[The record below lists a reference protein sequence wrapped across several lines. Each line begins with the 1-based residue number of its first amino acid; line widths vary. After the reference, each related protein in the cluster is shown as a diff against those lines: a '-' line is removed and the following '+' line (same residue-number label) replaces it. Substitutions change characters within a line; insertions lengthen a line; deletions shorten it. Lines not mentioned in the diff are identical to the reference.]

1 MEKVKFEE
9 LHLSEEMQRAISD
22 LGYEEAS
29 PIQTAAI
36 PVLMEG
42 RDVIGQA
49 QTGTGKTAAFGIPA
63 IEGLDLDSRAVQ
75 VLILCPTREL
85 AVQVSG
91 EIQKLGK
98 YKRGLA
104 VVPIYGGSSYE
115 RQFQALERGVQIVI
129 GTPGRVMDHLE
140 RGTLK
145 LDKVTK
151 IILDE
156 ADEMLDMGFRDD
168 IETVL
173 AKMPEE
179 RQTVFFSA
187 TMSKPIMELT
197 KKYQKNPQ
205 VVKVNH
211 QEMTVTNI
219 EQMYYEV
226 RNPMKKDVLSRIID
240 MYNLKSTIVFANT
253 KRMVDEIVTDLQARG
268 YFADGLHG
276 DMGQAQRQNTLDKFR
291 KSTLEV
297 LVATDVAARGID
309 VENVEAVVNYDLPAD
324 EEYYVH
330 RIGRT
335 GRAGKLGKAFT
346 FVSGRDIYK
355 LRDIM
360 RFTKATIKQER
371 IPSFEDVS
379 EVKTTLFLNQIK
391 DMIEKGNLEK
401 YVGRVQRLLDQQED
415 ITSLDIAAALLK
427 MTMKEDK
434 QAEKSL
440 EAGRE
445 RGAVRPGFTRL
456 FVTIGKKDRVH
467 PRDIVDTIAENTGL
481 TGSKVGDIALYDKF
495 SFVEV
500 PNEFVEEI
508 TSKLGRT
515 TIAGRPVAFNI
526 ATPRQEGDAQ
536 QEGGNSR
543 GFSADEN
550 RPARRSF
557 GNREGGSSYG
567 GGNRG
572 GSYGGGSREGGG
584 FNRGGG
590 SSYGGGSRGG
600 SSYGGGY
607 KGNRD
612 GGGSSYGG
620 GNRREGG
627 SSYGGGNREGGFKP
641 RRDTQSFDE

>member
-36 PVLMEG
+36 PVLLEG

-63 IEGLDLDSRAVQ
+63 IEGIDLDSRAVQ

-145 LDKVTK
+145 LDKATK

-240 MYNLKSTIVFANT
+240 MYGLKSTIVFANT

-379 EVKTTLFLNQIK
+379 EVKTTLFLGQIK

-467 PRDIVDTIAENTGL
+467 PRDIVDIIAENTGL
-481 TGSKVGDIALYDKF
+481 IGSKVGDIALYDKF

-567 GGNRG
+567 GNRGG
-572 GSYGGGSREGGG
+572 GSYGGGSREGG

-590 SSYGGGSRGG
+590 GSYGGGSRGG